1 MTLVKFWLDF
11 ATISGKLLRYEA
23 WPWNIFG
30 FFLLWFH
37 RICSSADRAIGPP
50 DCGLIFYGKNTASDI
65 C

>member
-30 FFLLWFH
+30 FFFIVVSPYMQL
-37 RICSSADRAIGPP
+37 DR
-50 DCGLIFYGKNTASDI
+50 
-65 C
+65 